1 MNAAD
6 HAMHQAPATARDLFF
21 EDIEI
26 GTTVT
31 TATHDVTLA
40 DIRGFAEIT
49 RDRHPLHTDEDFC
62 RTMVYGRPVAH
73 GLYGLSLMEGLKAEL
88 GLYDHTSIGSLG
100 WDKVRFAGPLFPGDR
115 VHARMRFASKRLSR
129 NPRRGVVVEEVELVN
144 QHNDVVTR
152 AEHVTLLMVRAA
164 GADPADQKPLDE
176 SLSLERKLLLWQ
188 TQDHVEGIAAFME
201 KRPPVARG
209 R

>member
-1 MNAAD
+1 MQ
-6 HAMHQAPATARDLFF
+6 QAPATARDLFF

-62 RTMVYGRPVAH
+62 RTTVYGRPIAH

-100 WDKVRFAGPLFPGDR
+100 WDKVRFSGPLFPGDR

-129 NPRRGVVVEEVELVN
+129 NPARGVVVEDVELVN
-144 QHNDVVTR
+144 QRNEVVTR
-152 AEHVTLLMVRAA
+152 AEHATLLMTRTVRASPSA
-164 GADPADQKPLDE
+164 SGSDDDQCQRSSVRRSSP
-176 SLSLERKLLLWQ
+176 
-188 TQDHVEGIAAFME
+188 TA
-201 KRPPVARG
+201 RPSRSRRG
-209 R
+209 RQC